1 MPWKMNN
8 HIFDKIQYTFFL
20 HPHQSVVKYNFF
32 LQHLALSIAA
42 LWTVFPCFLFIGMV
56 LTLDGNSE
64 IGAHLGIN
72 PCFFLFVLGI
82 QEQLQIRFFSE
93 KTYFPS
99 CVRTIF

>member
-20 HPHQSVVKYNFF
+20 YPHQSVVKYNFF

-64 IGAHLGIN
+64 IGAH
-72 PCFFLFVLGI
+72 
-82 QEQLQIRFFSE
+82 
-93 KTYFPS
+93 
-99 CVRTIF
+99 